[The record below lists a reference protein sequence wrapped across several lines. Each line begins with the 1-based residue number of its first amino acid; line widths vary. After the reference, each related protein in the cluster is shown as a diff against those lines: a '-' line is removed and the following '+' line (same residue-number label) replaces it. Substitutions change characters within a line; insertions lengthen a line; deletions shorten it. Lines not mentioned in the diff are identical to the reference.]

1 MISPMPLYNFTAK
14 ALNNKTRVG
23 QRQARNRKDLAQTLK
38 QEGYFLIS
46 TTINKPKLKF
56 KKFLPKIKHVALK
69 EKLLVTRNLQVMIA
83 AGVSLP
89 RALEVLSRQTKSKY
103 FKNCLKEMKE
113 IILKGSPLSE
123 AVTEF
128 PKVFSEIYMSMI
140 KVGEKTGE
148 LEKVLGILAQQL
160 ERNYRLRSR
169 VKGAMLYP
177 AVIVSAMFLIGI
189 VMMIKVVPQLSETF
203 EEMGIDLPL
212 TTRVV
217 IAMGNGLAE
226 RWYLLILGLIILFL
240 FFYFS
245 LKSKKGRKAF
255 DKIILKIPVLS
266 SLTKKINS
274 AYTALSL
281 SALVR
286 GGVPIVLAINI
297 ASDSVNN
304 IFYKNA
310 LKKTAKQV
318 EKGKKMSKV
327 MAQYME
333 LYSPLFI
340 QMLQVGEETGQ
351 TSEMLEKLAEFLE
364 EDVDNRTKNLS
375 TIIEPLLLLLI
386 GGAVALFAISFIQP
400 IYSIMQGM

>member
-1 MISPMPLYNFTAK
+1 MPLYNFTAK

-327 MAQYME
+327 MAQYMD

>member
-1 MISPMPLYNFTAK
+1 MPLYNFTAK
-14 ALNNKTRVG
+14 ALNNETKRG
-23 QRQARNRKDLAQTLK
+23 KRQASNRKDLAQELK
-38 QEGYFLIS
+38 QEGCFLIS
-46 TTINKPKLKF
+46 ATVDKPKTKF
-56 KKFLPKIKHVALK
+56 KKFLPKIKHVTLK

-103 FKNCLKEMKE
+103 FKSCLMEMREK
-113 IILKGSPLSE
+113 ILKGTPLSE

-128 PKVFSEIYMSMI
+128 PKVFSEIYTSMI

-169 VKGAMLYP
+169 VRGAMLYP
-177 AVIVSAMFLIGI
+177 AIIVSTMFFIGI
-189 VMMIKVVPQLSETF
+189 IMMIKVVPQISETF
-203 EEMGIDLPL
+203 EELRIELPL
-212 TTRVV
+212 ATRIV
-217 IAMGNGLAE
+217 IAIGNGLATY
-226 RWYLLILGLIILFL
+226 WYFLILGIIVLFL

-245 LKSKKGRKAF
+245 MKSKKGKKVF
-255 DKIILKIPVLS
+255 HKIILKIPILS
-266 SLTKKINS
+266 PLTKKINS

-286 GGVPIVLAINI
+286 GGVPIVSAINI

-304 IFYKNA
+304 VFYKNA
-310 LKKTAKQV
+310 LEKTAKQV

-327 MAQYME
+327 MAQYTE

-340 QMLQVGEETGQ
+340 QMLLVGEETGQ

-364 EDVDNRTKNLS
+364 EEVDNRTKNLS
-375 TIIEPLLLLLI
+375 TIIEPILLLI
-386 GGAVALFAISFIQP
+386 IGGVVALFAISFIQP